1 LTGWKPPGDPGK
13 LVLFPKALAV
23 LKAAVIT
30 EESKLTALV
39 QAVEQLR
46 AATTAEQVWSQAAAY
61 LGQELQTHLASEGRT
76 GSVWVWLASY
86 DAVRNTLVGKD
97 GVVPNPKEEGTLLRQ
112 RFAVTAGDVWQRA
125 LQSPMPLDIPDWSKE
140 PKLGEWANKMKRLRP
155 VGVTLCPLPGGTGVA
170 WLGIPDWGAALRPD
184 GKLRVRLFLAEMGQQ
199 LHRLAE
205 RQQHQQTRQGGEFL
219 TQVML
224 KCRPQ
229 SSYEERLALM
239 AEQIHQALG
248 ADQTLVYAYDE
259 RANHFILKTSAPR
272 LRREEVVPL
281 AMIQGLYQN
290 LMLGELVA
298 INDASQAE
306 RIPISLQFW
315 QQYNAKALLAAA
327 VLAPESKQLLG
338 FYCCLSRQPR
348 TWEPFDK
355 SALQGVAQ
363 LAAMLSP
370 LAELSQTLARLE
382 TEQKVYLGVAQ
393 AIYGGSDWQQALKT
407 AGQILD
413 QHLPGERWLLLHQ
426 NPDSRHYEIVY
437 QSYKKRPLVGP
448 LAPLHELDQDL
459 LRQGGVVIT
468 VPNWQT
474 ELKLMTWRQTL
485 QNQGVQAVLAA
496 NAVPEHNPHILL
508 VLTQSEP
515 HYWSPRD
522 CQFVQALARQLG
534 TVVRQWYL
542 QQSYES
548 QTRWYRA
555 LVRGLELLDQP
566 LALVQHLSA
575 ALSLPQVALVTW
587 TAEAQSGHVI
597 AAHPHHDSLAVN
609 VHDPIPVHEDPL
621 LQRVIA
627 QAEPW
632 LQSGVELEPVTRRW
646 LTGEG
651 IDQMLALPMGEPAQ
665 GVLVLLDTAQ
675 QTWPPALI
683 QVVQALAGA
692 LGRGLTWNQR
702 LQHLERDYLH
712 LASQN
717 WQRQWHWQE
726 WAEAV
731 GRLTPEQ
738 FPEQWPEKQAQASHW
753 LNPDATLQ
761 TQPVSLSGLLRR
773 ASARM
778 NDLISQN
785 KVWFRVHQSGLEKAQ
800 ILGDGE
806 RLELIVAELLRFAC
820 QRSPQEG
827 RVDIWCQLVQ
837 DGVVEVAITD
847 YGPILMSLL
856 ELLRPDQ
863 PDPLGNGV
871 LNYSPARELFLCRF
885 QVQQMGGDVFYE
897 KLPDNRFSSRLWLPL
912 AL

>member
-1 LTGWKPPGDPGK
+1 M
-13 LVLFPKALAV
+13 V
-23 LKAAVIT
+23 LKTAVIT

-39 QAVEQLR
+39 QAVEQVR

-86 DAVRNTLVGKD
+86 DALRQMLVGKD
-97 GVVPNPKEEGTLLRQ
+97 GVVPNPREEGTLLRQ
-112 RFAVTAGDVWQRA
+112 RLAVTAGDVWQRV
-125 LQSPMPLDIPDWSKE
+125 LQSQTPLDIPDWSKE
-140 PKLGEWANKMKRLRP
+140 PKLGEWATKMQRLRP
-155 VGVTLCPLPGGTGVA
+155 VGVTLYPLPGGMGVA
-170 WLGIPDWGAALRPD
+170 WLGIPHWGAALRPD

-199 LHRLAE
+199 LRRLAE
-205 RQQHQQTRQGGEFL
+205 QHHRQQSRQGGEFL

-239 AEQIHQALG
+239 AEQVHQALG

-272 LRREEVVPL
+272 LRREEVVPV
-281 AMIQGLYQN
+281 AMVQGLYQN
-290 LMLGELVA
+290 LVLGELVV

-327 VLAPESKQLLG
+327 ILAPASKQLLG

-348 TWEPFDK
+348 NWEPFDK
-355 SALQGVAQ
+355 SVLQGVAQ

-393 AIYGGSDWQQALKT
+393 AVYGAGDWQQALKT

-459 LRQGGVVIT
+459 LRQGEVVIT

-496 NAVPEHNPHILL
+496 NALPAQDPHILL
-508 VLTQSEP
+508 VLTQNQP

-522 CQFVQALARQLG
+522 CQFAQAVARQLG

-566 LALVQHLSA
+566 QALVQHLA
-575 ALSLPQVALVTW
+575 AAFSLPQVALVTW
-587 TAEAQSGHVI
+587 TAGAGQVV
-597 AAHPHHDSLAVN
+597 AANPHHDALTVN
-609 VHDPIPVHEDPL
+609 VHDPISVPDDPL
-621 LQRVIA
+621 LQRVMA
-627 QAEPW
+627 QREPW
-632 LQSGVELEPVTRRW
+632 LQSGVELEPATRRW
-646 LTGEG
+646 LTGAG
-651 IDQMLALPMGEPAQ
+651 IDQVFALPLGEPVQ

-675 QTWPPALI
+675 QTWPPALL
-683 QVVQALAGA
+683 QVVQALGSA
-692 LGRGLTWNQR
+692 LGRELTWNQR
-702 LQHLERDYLH
+702 LQHLERAYLH
-712 LASQN
+712 LVSQN
-717 WQRQWHWQE
+717 WQRQWRWQE
-726 WAEAV
+726 WATAV
-731 GRLTPEQ
+731 GSLTPEE
-738 FPEQWPEKQAQASHW
+738 FPQQWPEKQAQATCW
-753 LNPDATLQ
+753 LSPDVTLHP
-761 TQPVSLSGLLRR
+761 QPVSLSGLLRR
-773 ASARM
+773 ASARV
-778 NDLISQN
+778 NDLINQS

-806 RLELIVAELLRFAC
+806 CLELVLAELLRFAC

-827 RVDIWCQLVQ
+827 RVDIWCQPVQ
-837 DGVVEVAITD
+837 GGVVEVAITD
-847 YGPILMSLL
+847 YGPMSVSLL
-856 ELLRPDQ
+856 ELLRPGQ

-871 LNYSPARELFLCRF
+871 LDHSPARELFLCRF
-885 QVQQMGGDVFYE
+885 QVQQMGGDIFYE